1 VPVEATS
8 GEGYGRGDRDPTA
21 LCVLGVDPGSA
32 ATGFGLIERRG
43 ARLVH
48 VAHGTIRARR
58 DASPAQRL
66 DRLHAAL
73 CEVIARHRPDVASI
87 EQVFVAAN
95 PRAALVLGQARG
107 AALAALGAAG
117 LAVHEYA
124 PARIK
129 QAVSG
134 SGRAGKD
141 QVQRMV
147 ARLLGLATLPATD
160 AADALAAALC
170 HAQAGRLLP
179 LRRLRARRGRA
190 RGPVVRVRRVS

>member
-1 VPVEATS
+1 MEASSSETRLH
-8 GEGYGRGDRDPTA
+8 GGRDPSA
-21 LCVLGVDPGSA
+21 LRVLGVDPGSA
-32 ATGFGLIERRG
+32 VTGFGLVERRG
-43 ARLVH
+43 PRVVH
-48 VAHGTIRARR
+48 VAHGTIRPPRG
-58 DASPAQRL
+58 ASPAERL

-73 CEVIARHRPDVASI
+73 REVIARHLPDVACI

-95 PRAALVLGQARG
+95 PRSALVLGQARG
-107 AALAALGAAG
+107 AALAALGASG
-117 LAVHEYA
+117 LIVHEYA

-147 ARLLGLATLPATD
+147 ARLLGLEREPARD

-170 HAQAGRLLP
+170 HAEAGRLSQLV
-179 LRRLRARRGRA
+179 LRASARRRGPRA
-190 RGPVVRVRRVS
+190 FALRVRRVS

>member
-1 VPVEATS
+1 MEAS
-8 GEGYGRGDRDPTA
+8 SSEARLHGDRDPTA
-21 LCVLGVDPGSA
+21 LRVLGVDPGSA
-32 ATGFGLIERRG
+32 VTGFGLVERRG
-43 ARLVH
+43 SRVVH
-48 VAHGTIRARR
+48 VAHGTIRAPRG
-58 DASPAQRL
+58 ASSAQRL
-66 DRLHAAL
+66 DRLHVAL
-73 CEVIARHRPDVASI
+73 GEVIVRYRPDVACI

-95 PRAALVLGQARG
+95 PRSALVLGQARG

-117 LAVHEYA
+117 LVVHEYA

-147 ARLLGLATLPATD
+147 ARLLGLESAPARD

-170 HAQAGRLLP
+170 HAEAGRLSQLV
-179 LRRLRARRGRA
+179 LRATARRR
-190 RGPVVRVRRVS
+190 RPRTLVLRVRRVS

>member
-1 VPVEATS
+1 MEVITS
-8 GEGYGRGDRDPTA
+8 EGRERAERDPSA
-21 LCVLGVDPGSA
+21 VRVLGIDPGSA
-32 ATGFGLIERRG
+32 VTGFGLVERRG
-43 ARLVH
+43 ARVVH
-48 VAHGTIRARR
+48 VAHGTIRTPRG
-58 DASPAQRL
+58 ASPAQRL

-87 EQVFVAAN
+87 EQVFVAAS
-95 PRAALVLGQARG
+95 PRSALVLGQARG

-134 SGRAGKD
+134 NGRAGKD
-141 QVQRMV
+141 QIQRIV
-147 ARLLGLATLPATD
+147 TRLLDLSSPPAGD

-170 HAQAGRLLP
+170 HAEAGRLEL
-179 LRRLRARRGRA
+179 LVGRGRA
-190 RGPVVRVRRVS
+190 RRRRPRGPVLRVRCVS